1 MNQNKNNFDINLNAG
16 TTLAGATVANN
27 KQDEYVNLNCYKIVD
42 GVPLWL
48 FRVSTVPLNRNAT
61 EKFLQKQTTPTMD
74 SIWLYYMYENG
85 SLQGSTEPI
94 WVVQLWTL
102 LDDLQQEVRILDFD
116 IVDIAWLTLWLWDK
130 VKVEVIE

>member
-1 MNQNKNNFDINLNAG
+1 MNSNKNNFDINLNAG

-61 EKFLQKQTTPTMD
+61 EKFLQKQFVEAYKEKGIEATANSLADIATALATVPTER
-74 SIWLYYMYENG
+74 ITLTFCK
-85 SLQGSTEPI
+85 SL
-94 WVVQLWTL
+94 
-102 LDDLQQEVRILDFD
+102 F
-116 IVDIAWLTLWLWDK
+116 IVDTTILISPLR
-130 VKVEVIE
+130 IRY